1 MTGRGICFSFTH
13 VPSDSDSGM
22 ISTSEASGLKT
33 FIMAQLRRTACL
45 YLTAACFP
53 NPFAMFPPSDL
64 TSQHT
69 QQGTRAQNA
78 FTKSVT
84 VPKQQSRHQTAV
96 IPFELPV

>member
-1 MTGRGICFSFTH
+1 MTGRGVGFSFNH

-33 FIMAQLRRTACL
+33 FIKAQLRRTACL
-45 YLTAACFP
+45 YLTACFP

-69 QQGTRAQNA
+69 HQGTRTQNA

-84 VPKQQSRHQTAV
+84 FPKQQSRHQTAV
-96 IPFELPV
+96 IPFELVV

>member
-1 MTGRGICFSFTH
+1 MTGRGVCFSFTH

-33 FIMAQLRRTACL
+33 FIMAQLRR
-45 YLTAACFP
+45 TAACFP